1 MVFIV
6 VFIFAFIL
14 IEMTSS
20 IITNFCFFA
29 RQINLLP
36 NVDDGVKRLNFIG
49 TTFKILLREIGFE
62 ISVKVVKR
70 RMILTNFSQNNGGS
84 FNRLPDDVDK
94 AIWLLFSEI
103 LVMVL
108 LPMLVYYFYG

>member
-36 NVDDGVKRLNFIG
+36 NVDDGVKRLNFTG

-70 RMILTNFSQNNGGS
+70 RMFLANFSPGATS
-84 FNRLPDDVDK
+84 SIMVVHSIVLPT
-94 AIWLLFSEI
+94 
-103 LVMVL
+103 
-108 LPMLVYYFYG
+108 MLTMQFGYCFLKYW

>member
-1 MVFIV
+1 M
-6 VFIFAFIL
+6 L
-14 IEMTSS
+14 IEMASS

-62 ISVKVVKR
+62 ISVKVFKR
-70 RMILTNFSQNNGGS
+70 RMILANFSRNNGGS
-84 FNRLPDDVDK
+84 FNRLPVDVDN
-94 AIWLLFSEI
+94 AI
-103 LVMVL
+103 LVIV
-108 LPMLVYYFYG
+108 F